1 MQGSE
6 CWHEWLPGP
15 RALGA
20 EFLVE
25 TLRWG
30 HPRKSCLVGPL
41 AGHAPLPSKHY
52 IVMNYFSMRLF
63 STHLLFLP
71 ARLSAPEWAHVGLRA
86 VWQLRS
92 GLTSTLWSLR
102 AEHPALQEPGRQEGL
117 FPGICVRGQATRLE
131 TTWRRLN
138 LCSPF
143 LFSQHVG
150 SKLTP
155 CYFRD
160 F

>member
-6 CWHEWLPGP
+6 CWHGWLPGP

-25 TLRWG
+25 TLQWG

-41 AGHAPLPSKHY
+41 AGRASLPSKHY
-52 IVMNYFSMRLF
+52 IVMNYFFMRLF

-71 ARLSAPEWAHVGLRA
+71 TRLSAPERGACWAKSCLATPFWLDFYLVEPESRA
-86 VWQLRS
+86 PCS
-92 GLTSTLWSLR
+92 
-102 AEHPALQEPGRQEGL
+102 PEPGGQEGL
-117 FPGICVRGQATRLE
+117 FPGMCVRGQATRLE

-138 LCSPF
+138 LCSPS